1 VIAISISSQSS
12 SSSSPLHFP
21 LFTYLHHHHRFT
33 LLSSPVLLTSSSSRS
48 SLARNLH
55 YYHHRFTF
63 LIVLSHD
70 QFTPHAFRQPP
81 SHSHL
86 PPLLPS
92 LIHLS
97 FILPQQ
103 TSLLRP
109 SSTNSSPSS
118 FLDTRQ
124 REAHTHTLSPPPH
137 NERVQRPKP
146 NERIS
151 HPVASTTS
159 TRDTASLYH
168 VVSYNARNRP
178 DSFSL

>member
-1 VIAISISSQSS
+1 MIAISISSQSS

-48 SLARNLH
+48 SSARNLH
-55 YYHHRFTF
+55 HHHRFTF
-63 LIVLSHD
+63 LIVLSHN

-97 FILPQQ
+97 FILPQP

-109 SSTNSSPSS
+109 SSTNISPSS

-124 REAHTHTLSPPPH
+124 REAHTHTHTL
-137 NERVQRPKP
+137 
-146 NERIS
+146 
-151 HPVASTTS
+151 TTS
-159 TRDTASLYH
+159 TQR
-168 VVSYNARNRP
+168 ARPATEAQRAHLTP
-178 DSFSL
+178 SRLDDKHARYRKPLPCRKLQRAEPS

>member
-21 LFTYLHHHHRFT
+21 LFTHLYHHHRFT
-33 LLSSPVLLTSSSSRS
+33 LLSSPVLLTSSSSRAS
-48 SLARNLH
+48 SARNLH
-55 YYHHRFTF
+55 HHHRFTF
-63 LIVLSHD
+63 LVVLSHD

-124 REAHTHTLSPPPH
+124 REAHTHAHSHHLHTTSASSDRSPTSA
-137 NERVQRPKP
+137 
-146 NERIS
+146 S
-151 HPVASTTS
+151 HTQSPRRQARAIPQASTMS
-159 TRDTASLYH
+159 
-168 VVSYNARNRP
+168 
-178 DSFSL
+178 